1 MSMAVNLTDDQRAF
15 IREALESGRIQHEE
29 DAVQEAMLLWEERE
43 RQRMHILAAVDAAE
57 ISLARGEGRTIA
69 NREELAQLAR
79 DVKKRAKAR
88 YPFVATRVT
97 RHKEAASD

>member
-1 MSMAVNLTDDQRAF
+1 MSMEVNLSDDQRAF

-43 RQRMHILAAVDAAE
+43 RRRMHILAAVDAAE
-57 ISLARGEGRTIA
+57 TSFARGESRTIT

-79 DVKKRAKAR
+79 DVKQRASAR
-88 YPFVATRVT
+88 FSVPRDS
-97 RHKEAASD
+97 R